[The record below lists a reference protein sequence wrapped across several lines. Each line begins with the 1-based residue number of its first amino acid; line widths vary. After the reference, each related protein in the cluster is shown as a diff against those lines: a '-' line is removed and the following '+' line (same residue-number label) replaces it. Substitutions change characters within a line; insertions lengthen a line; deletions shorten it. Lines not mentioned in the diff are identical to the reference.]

1 MAPIMQCAPPRTQAV
16 GRPAHPSSPELCWG
30 LLVRPPMLRR
40 LPVFGACLVLWVSA
54 AAPAQSP
61 APLFRQIES
70 ILAELAEI
78 SGLQPRKPV
87 AYDLISRT
95 GLRAFLEQRIRDEVK
110 PEEIRAEELTL
121 KKFGFVP
128 ADFDLKKTM
137 VDLLTEQAAAFY
149 DFRRKKLFVLESASE
164 SLQQMALVHELAHAL
179 ADQHFNLEKFID
191 RARTSDDMA
200 VARLAVMEGQA
211 TWLMS
216 EFVARRTGQ
225 SLRTS
230 PGILQFMSQSAG
242 VSAGQFPIFDGAPL
256 YVRETLLFPYSKGM
270 LFQHAVVEKHGTQA
284 FAVVFRDPPA
294 STQQILHPEA
304 YFDRRKPALPVLPRL
319 ATERQYRELAAGT
332 IGELDHWILLRQYV
346 SAEAADKLAPQW
358 RGGRYR
364 LLEHKKSGRLMLLY
378 ASEWSS
384 AAAAADFFHGYR
396 RLLQGKWKK
405 LQITLDTPNRIA
417 GAGDDGHFRLG
428 RQAARVES
436 IEGLES
442 PQEAVELGYTG
453 SN

>member
-1 MAPIMQCAPPRTQAV
+1 MLGPV
-16 GRPAHPSSPELCWG
+16 GAC
-30 LLVRPPMLRR
+30 PMLRR
-40 LPVFGACLVLWVSA
+40 RLTVGAACLALWVSA
-54 AAPAQSP
+54 AVPVQSP

-78 SGLQPRKPV
+78 SGLHLRKPV
-87 AYDLISRT
+87 QYDLISRA
-95 GLRAFLEQRIRDEVK
+95 GLRRFLEQRVREEIR

-137 VDLLTEQAAAFY
+137 VELLTEQAAAFY

-164 SLQQMALVHELAHAL
+164 MLQQMALVHELAHAL

-200 VARLAVMEGQA
+200 LARLAVMEGQA

-230 PGILQFMSQSAG
+230 PGILQFMSQSAAL
-242 VSAGQFPIFDGAPL
+242 SAGQFPVFDGAPL
-256 YVRETLLFPYSKGM
+256 YLRESLLFPYSKGM
-270 LFQHAVVEKHGTQA
+270 LFQHAVVERYGKEA
-284 FAVVFRDPPA
+284 FAFVFRNPPTT
-294 STQQILHPEA
+294 TQQILHPEA
-304 YFDRRKPALPVLPRL
+304 YFEPGKPSVPVLPRL
-319 ATERQYRELAAGT
+319 ATERQYRELTAGT

-346 SAEAADKLAPQW
+346 SDEVAETVAPQW

-364 LLEHKKSGRLMLLY
+364 LLQNKKSGRLVLLY
-378 ASEWSS
+378 ASEWSNAS
-384 AAAAADFFHGYR
+384 AAADFFRFYR
-396 RLLQGKWKK
+396 RVLQGKWKA
-405 LQITLDTPNRIA
+405 LHIALDTETRLA
-417 GAGDDGHFRLG
+417 GAGDDGHFRLT
-428 RQAARVES
+428 RQATRVES

-442 PQEAVELGYTG
+442 PSEAPIPPGEVGYTE
-453 SN
+453 NN

>member
-1 MAPIMQCAPPRTQAV
+1 
-16 GRPAHPSSPELCWG
+16 
-30 LLVRPPMLRR
+30 MLRR
-40 LPVFGACLVLWVSA
+40 RLTVGAACLALWVSA
-54 AAPAQSP
+54 AVPVQSP

-78 SGLQPRKPV
+78 SGLHLRKPV
-87 AYDLISRT
+87 QYDLISRA
-95 GLRAFLEQRIRDEVK
+95 GLRRFLEQRVREEIR

-137 VDLLTEQAAAFY
+137 VELLTEQAAAFY

-164 SLQQMALVHELAHAL
+164 MLQQMALVHELAHAL

-200 VARLAVMEGQA
+200 LARLAVMEGQA

-230 PGILQFMSQSAG
+230 PGILQFMSQSAAL
-242 VSAGQFPIFDGAPL
+242 SAGQFPVFDGAPL
-256 YVRETLLFPYSKGM
+256 YLRESLLFPYSKGM
-270 LFQHAVVEKHGTQA
+270 LFQHAVVERYGKEA
-284 FAVVFRDPPA
+284 FAFVFRNPPTT
-294 STQQILHPEA
+294 TQQILHPEA
-304 YFDRRKPALPVLPRL
+304 YFEPGKPSVPVLPRL
-319 ATERQYRELAAGT
+319 ATERQYRELTAGT

-346 SAEAADKLAPQW
+346 SDEVAETVAPQW

-364 LLEHKKSGRLMLLY
+364 LLQNKKSGRLVLLY
-378 ASEWSS
+378 AS
-384 AAAAADFFHGYR
+384 
-396 RLLQGKWKK
+396 
-405 LQITLDTPNRIA
+405 
-417 GAGDDGHFRLG
+417 
-428 RQAARVES
+428 
-436 IEGLES
+436 
-442 PQEAVELGYTG
+442 
-453 SN
+453 